1 MMKSTGLF
9 LIVYFYAAIIYAQ
22 SPFDY
27 GKNKQ
32 IYFLSGEE
40 RDSLGIEE
48 ITCVLQLPEND
59 RGGMGEN
66 WDVTVVQ
73 FSPELIT
80 DDWYPISMPATFK
93 YNFDSLTA
101 DMKFLN
107 GSRYELSDGMVGSYG
122 GGGYGSFDWKDIE
135 RYGDSISIIATS
147 CVGHCGDQPVRF
159 SKNVFNDAG
168 ILLYNVNYPTTE
180 GSDMFPEEKLSLSA
194 MNEILMAGV
203 NEENYPDTI
212 FYNYTKSGL
221 FIKPEEKDIQM
232 ESIKSIF
239 VSESHFNYKEFQQC
253 YIGKIE
259 MEKFISKKL
268 RLLPELLLIEIYRYG
283 VFSFALNPANKK
295 YYRTGTLEL
304 EQ

>member
-1 MMKSTGLF
+1 MKANVF
-9 LIVYFYAAIIYAQ
+9 FVILIFHAAIIYAQ

-48 ITCVLQLPEND
+48 ITSVLQLPEND

-66 WDVTVVQ
+66 WDVTVIQ

-93 YNFDSLTA
+93 YNFDSLTT

-107 GSRYELSDGMVGSYG
+107 GSRYELSDGMAGSYG

-180 GSDMFPEEKLSLSA
+180 GSDLFPEEKLSLSA

-221 FIKPEEKDIQM
+221 FIKPEEKDIQI

-253 YIGKIE
+253 YIGKVE
-259 MEKFISKKL
+259 MEKVISKKL
-268 RLLPELLLIEIYRYG
+268 RILPELLLIEIYRYG

>member
-1 MMKSTGLF
+1 MKSTGLF
-9 LIVYFYAAIIYAQ
+9 LIVYFYVAIIFAQ

>member
-1 MMKSTGLF
+1 MKSTGLF
-9 LIVYFYAAIIYAQ
+9 LIVYFYVAIIFAQ

-93 YNFDSLTA
+93 YNFDSLVA

>member
-1 MMKSTGLF
+1 MKSTGLF

-80 DDWYPISMPATFK
+80 DDWYPVSMPATFK

>member
-1 MMKSTGLF
+1 MKTTGLF
-9 LIVYFYAAIIYAQ
+9 VSLFFYVTIIFAQ

-27 GKNKQ
+27 GRSKQ
-32 IYFLSGEE
+32 IYFLSGEV
-40 RDSLGIEE
+40 RDSLEIEE
-48 ITCVLQLPEND
+48 ITYVVQLPEND

-66 WDVTVVQ
+66 WDVTVIQ
-73 FSPELIT
+73 FSPESIT

-93 YNFDSLTA
+93 YNFDSLTS

-107 GSRYELSDGMVGSYG
+107 GSRYELSEGIAGSYG

-168 ILLYNVNYPTTE
+168 MLLYSVNYPTTE

-194 MNEILMAGV
+194 INEILMEGV
-203 NEENYPDTI
+203 NEENHPDTI
-212 FYNYTKSGL
+212 SYNYNKSGL
-221 FIKPEEKDIQM
+221 FIKPEEKDIQY

-259 MEKFISKKL
+259 MEKFILKKL
-268 RLLPELLLIEIYRYG
+268 GILPDLLLIEIYRYG

-295 YYRTGTLEL
+295 YYRTSTLVL

>member
-1 MMKSTGLF
+1 MKSTGLF
-9 LIVYFYAAIIYAQ
+9 FSLFFCVTTMFGQ

-27 GKNKQ
+27 GRNKQ
-32 IYFLSGEE
+32 IYFLSGEA

-66 WDVTVVQ
+66 WDVTVIQ
-73 FSPELIT
+73 FSPESIT

-93 YNFDSLTA
+93 YNFDSLTT

-107 GSRYELSDGMVGSYG
+107 GSRYELSDGMAGSYG

-159 SKNVFNDAG
+159 SKNVFNEAG
-168 ILLYNVNYPTTE
+168 MLLYSVNYPTTE
-180 GSDMFPEEKLSLSA
+180 GSDMFPEDKLSLSA
-194 MNEILMAGV
+194 MNEILMKGV
-203 NEENYPDTI
+203 NEENHPDTI
-212 FYNYTKSGL
+212 FYNYNNSGL
-221 FIKPEEKDIQM
+221 FIKPEEKDIQI

-259 MEKFISKKL
+259 MEKFISKKM
-268 RLLPELLLIEIYRYG
+268 RILPELLLVEIYRYG

-295 YYRTGTLEL
+295 YYRTSNLVL

>member
-1 MMKSTGLF
+1 MKAIAF
-9 LIVYFYAAIIYAQ
+9 FVILIFHTIINFAQ

-27 GKNKQ
+27 GKSKQ

-66 WDVTVVQ
+66 WDVTVIQ

-93 YNFDSLTA
+93 YNFDSLIT

-107 GSRYELSDGMVGSYG
+107 GSRYELFEGIAGSYG

-168 ILLYNVNYPTTE
+168 MLLYSVNYPTTE
-180 GSDMFPEEKLSLSA
+180 GSDLFPEEKLSLSA

-203 NEENYPDTI
+203 NEENHPDTI

-221 FIKPEEKDIQM
+221 FIKPEEKEIQI

-259 MEKFISKKL
+259 MEKVISKKL

>member
-1 MMKSTGLF
+1 MKSTGLF
-9 LIVYFYAAIIYAQ
+9 LIVYFYVAIIFAQ

-48 ITCVLQLPEND
+48 ITSVLQLPEND

-93 YNFDSLTA
+93 YNFDSLVA

-168 ILLYNVNYPTTE
+168 LLLYSVNYPTTE

-221 FIKPEEKDIQM
+221 FIKPEEKNIQI

>member
-1 MMKSTGLF
+1 MKTTGLF
-9 LIVYFYAAIIYAQ
+9 VSLFFYVTIIFAQ

-27 GKNKQ
+27 GRSKQ
-32 IYFLSGEE
+32 IYFLSGEV
-40 RDSLGIEE
+40 RDSLEIEE
-48 ITCVLQLPEND
+48 ITYVVQLPEND

-66 WDVTVVQ
+66 WDVTVIQ
-73 FSPELIT
+73 FSPESIT

-93 YNFDSLTA
+93 YNFDSLTS

-107 GSRYELSDGMVGSYG
+107 GSRYELIEGIAGSYG

-168 ILLYNVNYPTTE
+168 MLLYSVNYPTTE

-194 MNEILMAGV
+194 INEILMEGV
-203 NEENYPDTI
+203 NEENHPDTI
-212 FYNYTKSGL
+212 FYNYNKSGL
-221 FIKPEEKDIQM
+221 FIKPEEKDIQY

-259 MEKFISKKL
+259 MEKFISKNC
-268 RLLPELLLIEIYRYG
+268 EYFLIYC
-283 VFSFALNPANKK
+283 
-295 YYRTGTLEL
+295 
-304 EQ
+304 

>member
-1 MMKSTGLF
+1 MKSTGLF
-9 LIVYFYAAIIYAQ
+9 LIVYFYAAIIFAQ

-32 IYFLSGEE
+32 IYFLSGQE

-66 WDVTVVQ
+66 WDVTVIQ
-73 FSPELIT
+73 FSPESIT

-107 GSRYELSDGMVGSYG
+107 GSRYELSDGMAGSYG

-180 GSDMFPEEKLSLSA
+180 GSDLFPEEKLSLSA

-203 NEENYPDTI
+203 NEENHLDTI
-212 FYNYTKSGL
+212 FYNYNNSGL
-221 FIKPEEKDIQM
+221 FIKPEEKDIQI

-268 RLLPELLLIEIYRYG
+268 RILPELLLIEIYRYG
-283 VFSFALNPANKK
+283 VFSFALNPDNKK
-295 YYRTGTLEL
+295 YYRTGTLVL

>member
-1 MMKSTGLF
+1 MKSTGLF
-9 LIVYFYAAIIYAQ
+9 LIVYFYVAIIFAQ

-40 RDSLGIEE
+40 KDSLGIEE

-107 GSRYELSDGMVGSYG
+107 GSRYELSDGMAGSYG

-180 GSDMFPEEKLSLSA
+180 GSDLFPEDKLTLSA
-194 MNEILMAGV
+194 VNEILMAGV

-221 FIKPEEKDIQM
+221 FIKPEEKDIQI

-253 YIGKIE
+253 YIGKVE
-259 MEKFISKKL
+259 MEKVISKKL
-268 RLLPELLLIEIYRYG
+268 RILPELLLIEIYRYG

-295 YYRTGTLEL
+295 YYRTGTLVL